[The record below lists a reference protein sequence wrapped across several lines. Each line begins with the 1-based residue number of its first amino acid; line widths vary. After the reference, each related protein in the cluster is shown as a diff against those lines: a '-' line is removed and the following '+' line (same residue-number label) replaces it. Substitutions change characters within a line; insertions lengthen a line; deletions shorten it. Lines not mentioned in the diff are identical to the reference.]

1 MSHENL
7 LFKNEQSANSIKIFH
22 NNEPKN
28 RVKNENWVKSG
39 LGLQLY

>member
-1 MSHENL
+1 MSHKNL

-22 NNEPKN
+22 NNEPEN
-28 RVKNENWVKSG
+28 WVKNEIWEKSG